1 MVFNEGIMMS
11 SYLAEH
17 YPHLWKISI
26 IINVTQL
33 NFCYIHK
40 MPVNYEQYWGWH
52 FSVSDLCYLR
62 LNVTYSIIK
71 YEMIHLIEG
80 DLHGIG

>member
-1 MVFNEGIMMS
+1 MNTGVTGIF
-11 SYLAEH
+11 L
-17 YPHLWKISI
+17 
-26 IINVTQL
+26 
-33 NFCYIHK
+33 F
-40 MPVNYEQYWGWH
+40 
-52 FSVSDLCYLR
+52 SDLCYLR